1 MMLGNQALQQTRDS
15 IGSNPQVLP
24 IPIIT
29 PERVEL
35 WQEPVVIYDK
45 DIDNSFIL
53 SHSDNGVLG
62 TATALGGGQVV
73 LGDTDNFETLLR
85 VQP

>member
-1 MMLGNQALQQTRDS
+1 MNRGLQQARDS
-15 IGSNPQVLP
+15 ISTNSSTIAIPNIFSEELVLH
-24 IPIIT
+24 
-29 PERVEL
+29 E
-35 WQEPVVIYDK
+35 EPHVIYDK

-53 SHSDNGVLG
+53 GHSDNGVMG